1 MYDLYRK
8 MLVEAYAMS
17 QDATLPLSSRQ
28 YWATCTRFVE
38 GFAYRGHIPTE
49 GQIRWLSKI
58 KKDLAASKPKI
69 EGSSKEQYLKRGSK

>member
-1 MYDLYRK
+1 
-8 MLVEAYAMS
+8 VEAYAMS

-58 KKDLAASKPKI
+58 KKDL
-69 EGSSKEQYLKRGSK
+69 QRV